1 MNVATRT
8 AELGDNRLELITTTQ
23 LSQDFAHLESAIAE
37 ALEVAGSA
45 PMVVEDD
52 ADISV
57 LREAVR
63 GLMAQHKRAEAIRV
77 DTKQPYLNAERV
89 VDGYFSKLKT
99 TLSEVQSQIE
109 VRAKRYLDRKAAE
122 EKARREEEARKA
134 REEEQRQAAAAR
146 AAEQEAAEAR
156 RKADEAA
163 RAAQESQRADEA
175 AKAATAKAEADASS
189 AAAVAAQRKQAEAL
203 NTATQ
208 AQKATEAKPADMART
223 IASGGGMATL
233 KQSFDFEIVDI
244 HAIDL
249 EAIRSFIAQADLEK
263 AIRRFVG
270 AHDDTRPLAGVRI
283 FPKTSAQFR

>member
-1 MNVATRT
+1 MNVAART
-8 AELGDNRLELITTTQ
+8 AVVGDNSPELITTTQ
-23 LSQDFAHLESAIAE
+23 LSKDFAHLEAAVAE
-37 ALEVAGSA
+37 ALEFASNA
-45 PMVVEDD
+45 PLVVEDD

-99 TLSEVQSQIE
+99 TLNEVQSQIE
-109 VRAKRYLDRKAAE
+109 GRAKRYLDKKAAD

-146 AAEQEAAEAR
+146 AAEQQAAEAR
-156 RKADEAA
+156 RKAEEAA
-163 RAAQESQRADEA
+163 TLAQTSQRADEA
-175 AKAATAKAEADASS
+175 AKAAIAKADADASS

-208 AQKATEAKPADMART
+208 AQKTTEAKPAEMART
-223 IASGGGMATL
+223 VASGGGMATL
-233 KQSFDFEIVDI
+233 KQSFDFEIIDV

-249 EAIRSFIAQADLEK
+249 ESIRSFIVQADLEK

-283 FPKTSAQFR
+283 FPKTAAQFR